1 MKVVQQT
8 YRPSLRTLGVTVAVI
23 AAISALGVVTNQ
35 DGLAAV
41 VTILVGAGVIAW
53 WLVRGQRVRLKGR
66 R

>member
-1 MKVVQQT
+1 VKVVQQT

-41 VTILVGAGVIAW
+41 VTILVGLGVIGW
-53 WLVRGQRVRLKGR
+53 WVAHR

>member
-1 MKVVQQT
+1 MQHQG

-35 DGLAAV
+35 VGLAAF
-41 VTILVGAGVIAW
+41 VTMLVGVSVIGW
-53 WLVRGQRVRLKGR
+53 WLVRGKRLSFKGR